1 MKEIINI
8 FILFFASGLFF
19 TVAVGYGF
27 LCIKKILKVNTNNLF
42 YIFFF
47 GIIII
52 FLIQYLLYFFFKI
65 NYFTNYTIIIL
76 GIYFFFNN
84 FKPYQKQLK
93 IFFVALI
100 FLIIILIIGKTH
112 EDFKHHHLQL
122 VNEIFNSKIT
132 LGLSNLNPQFIYI
145 PSLVYVI
152 AVTKLN
158 FFENNFFHII
168 PYLIFVNFLCY
179 LYFEYLSKQKKNLAT
194 AILITLLL
202 YLIQFKFLK
211 KHGFD
216 VASFVFAFVAFLEI
230 LKHKKQILLPIII
243 LIFAISIKITAVFSL
258 PIFFYY
264 FIKSFKEMNSFFLF
278 FKSRFFLFLTFLLL
292 VIVLSN
298 FFNNGCIAYFIKNTC
313 LDKSTIKWSIDGN
326 QVNKISNQT
335 ELDAKGFYTQSRFKK
350 EKYLENFNWV
360 PYWFSNNFKYKILDY
375 LIVTSIVLI
384 LFKIFFKTKIKY
396 NIKITEILVSFSC
409 VVIWFFTIPTLRYG
423 YVPIGIFLFYIYSG
437 LKIMIIYKVKNKIN
451 LIVVIFILIV
461 NFANF
466 VRINSEFKRKDAGY
480 FNNFPWYHLPERKYE
495 KKFSNINNYYYIK
508 NDNLIYPC
516 WNIPSPCLDN
526 ENIKFENIFFFKIVI
541 RL

>member
-8 FILFFASGLFF
+8 LILFFASGLFF
-19 TVAVGYGF
+19 TVTVGYGF
-27 LCIKKILKVNTNNLF
+27 LCIKKILKYNTNNLF

-47 GIIII
+47 GIILI

-65 NYFTNYTIIIL
+65 NYFTNYIIIIL
-76 GIYFFFNN
+76 GIYFFINN

-93 IFFVALI
+93 FFFIILI

-132 LGLSNLNPQFIYI
+132 LGLSNLNPQFIYM
-145 PSLVYVI
+145 PSLIYVM
-152 AVTKLN
+152 ATTKLN
-158 FFENNFFHII
+158 FFENNFFHVI

-179 LYFEYLSKQKKNLAT
+179 LYFEYLSKVNKNLAT

-202 YLIQFKFLK
+202 YLIYFKFLK

-264 FIKSFKEMNSFFLF
+264 FVKSFKKINNFYLF

-292 VIVLSN
+292 VIIFSN
-298 FFNNGCIAYFIKNTC
+298 FLNNGCIAYFIKNTC
-313 LDKSTIKWSIDGN
+313 IDKSIVNWSIDSD
-326 QVNKISNQT
+326 QVYKISNQT
-335 ELDAKGFYTQSRFKK
+335 ELDAKGFYTQSILEK
-350 EKYLENFNWV
+350 EKYLVNFNWV
-360 PYWFSNNFKYKILDY
+360 PDWFRNNFNYKILDY
-375 LIVTSIVLI
+375 LIITSTVLI
-384 LFKIFFKTKIKY
+384 LLKIFFKTKIKY
-396 NIKITEILVSFSC
+396 NFKIIEILISFSC
-409 VVIWFFTIPTLRYG
+409 VIIWFLTIPTLRYG
-423 YVPIGIFLFYIYSG
+423 FVPVGIFLFYIYSG
-437 LKIMIIYKVKNKIN
+437 LKIISILKVKNKIN
-451 LIVVIFILIV
+451 LIVVIFILVV
-461 NFANF
+461 NIANF
-466 VRINSEFKRKDAGY
+466 LRIKSEFKRDDAGY
-480 FNNFPWYHLPERKYE
+480 FSNFPWYYLPERKYE
-495 KKFSNINNYYYIK
+495 KKFLDDNYYYIK

-526 ENIKFENIFFFKIVI
+526 ENIKFENKFFFKKVI